1 MDDSQLF
8 RYSRHILLP
17 EFGIEGQQKLLDA
30 HALIIGAGGLGSPA
44 ALFLAASG
52 VGTITLCDDDKVD
65 LTNLQRQIAH
75 RTSSI
80 GKAKVDSAQT
90 ILSDINPGV
99 HIVAL
104 QERADESRLA
114 QLVANADVVLDC
126 SDNFPTRY
134 ALNRVC
140 LKLKRPLVSGAAS
153 RFDGQISVFD
163 FRRDDS
169 PCYQCLY
176 PEQME
181 SEETRCAVLGIFA
194 PLVGIIGSLQS
205 AEALKLLVGIDTTL
219 CGRLLTIN
227 ALNMELR
234 TLRLVRDYSCT
245 VCNSNRTT

>member
-1 MDDSQLF
+1 MNDSQLL
-8 RYSRHILLP
+8 RYSRHILLS
-17 EFGIEGQQKLLDA
+17 EIGIEGQQKLLDA

-52 VGTITLCDDDKVD
+52 IGTITLCDDDTVD

-75 RTSSI
+75 RTSAI
-80 GKAKVDSAQT
+80 GKAKVISAQT
-90 ILSDINPGV
+90 TLSDINPEV
-99 HIVAL
+99 NVVAL
-104 QERADESRLA
+104 QERADETRLA
-114 QLVANADVVLDC
+114 QLVAKADVVLDC

-140 LKLKRPLVSGAAS
+140 MKLKKPLVSGAAT
-153 RFDGQISVFD
+153 RFEGQVSVFD
-163 FRRDDS
+163 FRRDDT

-194 PLVGIIGSLQS
+194 PLVGIIGSMQA
-205 AEALKLLVGIDTTL
+205 AETLKLLVGIDSTL

-234 TLRLVRDYSCT
+234 TLRLVRDPSCT
-245 VCNSNRTT
+245 VCRKTA